1 MGLATE
7 FWAAMAVVPLSL
19 WLLLILTLPT
29 SVAFYRLYFSP
40 LSHIPGPPFACVSS
54 LFLYFICYRGIE
66 GRALLYYH
74 QKYNTP
80 VLRVAPNSVSL
91 SGGDALHPVY
101 IARGGLPKDARYEN
115 FRVEGHDTIFSTRDI
130 AYRDARAKAVLP
142 LFAPSRIRASCETG
156 ICRELIEKFVYAL
169 RCQREE
175 AFSARSA
182 TRREIDIL
190 DLSSRLS
197 IDVLTGYLFGKTYGG
212 LEEKR
217 EEGNTSAVANNGDHQ
232 GHGNRWRDKLS
243 ATPFVLAIVA
253 FSRFSLLP
261 NWLFTLVFSLLMG
274 PTLSKPDVAA
284 SLATVSRFVD
294 SIAGAHNERKTASDS
309 DTYQSR
315 LSRAGVSH
323 QETLIQCKAAMFA
336 GADSTAVLLST
347 ILFHLVRRPAV
358 RKRLKEELRER
369 QAGVDYQ
376 SLPYLQ
382 AVIREGLRLGMA
394 NPARLTRIVP
404 SQSTG
409 CTISGVFLP
418 PGTIVGAAAYVFH
431 HNPKVFPQPFEF
443 LPERWLASDE
453 ETGARRLKE
462 SDIFPY
468 GLGSRA
474 CLGRNLANQQLFTT
488 VASVVESDA
497 LDGAVT
503 RTDRIDLIEWFNAEI
518 KGHVLE
524 IQWQQ

>member
-7 FWAAMAVVPLSL
+7 FSAALAVVPLSL
-19 WLLLILTLPT
+19 WLLLILILPT
-29 SVAFYRLYFSP
+29 SVAFHRLYLSP

-54 LFLYFICYRGIE
+54 VFLHYICYRGIE
-66 GRALLYYH
+66 GRVLLYYH

-91 SGGDALHPVY
+91 SGEDALHPVY
-101 IARGGLPKDARYEN
+101 IAGGGLPKDARYEN

-142 LFAPSRIRASCETG
+142 LFAPSRIRSSCETG
-156 ICRELIEKFVYAL
+156 ICRQLIEQFVVAL
-169 RCQREE
+169 RRHRE
-175 AFSARSA
+175 AALTARS
-182 TRREIDIL
+182 TRRKLDIL

-197 IDVLTGYLFGKTYGG
+197 IDVLTGYLFEETYGG
-212 LEEKR
+212 LEEK
-217 EEGNTSAVANNGDHQ
+217 EAECNTFATASNGDHQ
-232 GHGNRWRDKLS
+232 GHGNQWREKLS

-294 SIAGAHNERKTASDS
+294 RIAGAHAERMTASGS

-315 LSRAGVSH
+315 LLRAGVSH

-336 GADSTAVLLST
+336 GADSTAVMLST

-358 RKRLKEELRER
+358 RKRLKEEVRER

-404 SQSTG
+404 SQGPG
-409 CTISGVFLP
+409 CTVNGVFLP
-418 PGTIVGAAAYVFH
+418 PGTIVGAAAYVSH

-443 LPERWLASDE
+443 LPERWLASGE

-462 SDIFPY
+462 RDIFPY

-488 VASVVESDA
+488 VARVVESDA

-503 RTDRIDLIEWFNAEI
+503 CTDRIDLIEWFNAEI

-524 IQWQQ
+524 IQW

>member
-1 MGLATE
+1 MIKRIWDRERVKLQCPEATGLL
-7 FWAAMAVVPLSL
+7 FYR
-19 WLLLILTLPT
+19 
-29 SVAFYRLYFSP
+29 VAFHRLYFSP

-54 LFLYFICYRGIE
+54 FFLYFICYRGIE
-66 GRALLYYH
+66 GRVLLYFH
-74 QKYNTP
+74 NKYNTS

-91 SGGDALHPVY
+91 SGRDALHPVY
-101 IARGGLPKDARYEN
+101 IAGGGLPKDARYEN
-115 FRVEGHDTIFSTRDI
+115 FCVEGHDTIFSTRDV

-142 LFAPSRIRASCETG
+142 LFAPNRIRASCETG
-156 ICRELIEKFVYAL
+156 ICRQLIEKFVDAL
-169 RCQREE
+169 QRQREE
-175 AFSARSA
+175 ATARSVA
-182 TRREIDIL
+182 RRKTDIL
-190 DLSSRLS
+190 DLSSRLL
-197 IDVLTGYLFGKTYGG
+197 IDVLTGYFFGETYGG
-212 LEEKR
+212 LEEKG
-217 EEGNTSAVANNGDHQ
+217 EERNTSATARNSNHQ
-232 GHGNRWRDKLS
+232 GRGNRWREKLS

-294 SIAGAHNERKTASDS
+294 SIAGADTERKTASDS

-315 LSRAGVSH
+315 LLRAGVSH

-336 GADSTAVLLST
+336 GADSTAVMLST
-347 ILFHLVRRPAV
+347 ILFHLVRQPAV

-409 CTISGVFLP
+409 CTVSGVFLP

-431 HNPKVFPQPFEF
+431 HNSNVFPQPFEF

-468 GLGSRA
+468 GLGSRV

-488 VASVVESDA
+488 VARVVESDA
-497 LDGAVT
+497 LNGAVIC
-503 RTDRIDLIEWFNAEI
+503 TDKIDLIEWFNAEI

>member
-7 FWAAMAVVPLSL
+7 LWAALAAVPLSL
-19 WLLLILTLPT
+19 WLLLSLILPA

-54 LFLYFICYRGIE
+54 FFLYYICYRGIE
-66 GRALLYYH
+66 GRVLLYYH

-91 SGGDALHPVY
+91 SGGDALHAVY
-101 IARGGLPKDARYEN
+101 IAGGGLPKDARYEN
-115 FRVEGHDTIFSTRDI
+115 FRVEGHDTIFSTRGI

-142 LFAPSRIRASCETG
+142 LFAPGRIRASCESG
-156 ICRELIEKFVYAL
+156 ICRQLIEKFVDAL

-175 AFSARSA
+175 ALTARSV
-182 TRREIDIL
+182 TKRKIDIL

-197 IDVLTGYLFGKTYGG
+197 IDVLTGYLFGETYGG
-212 LEEKR
+212 LDEKGEEC
-217 EEGNTSAVANNGDHQ
+217 NTSATANNADYQ
-232 GHGNRWRDKLS
+232 GHGNRWREKLS

-261 NWLFTLVFSLLMG
+261 NWLFTLVFSLMMG
-274 PTLSKPDVAA
+274 PALSKPDFAA

-294 SIAGAHNERKTASDS
+294 SIAVTERTTASDS

-315 LSRAGVSH
+315 LLRAGISH

-336 GADSTAVLLST
+336 GADSTAVMLST
-347 ILFHLVRRPAV
+347 ILFHLVRQPAV
-358 RKRLKEELRER
+358 RKRLKEEIRER

-382 AVIREGLRLGMA
+382 AVIREGLRLSMA

-404 SQSTG
+404 SKSTG
-409 CTISGVFLP
+409 CTVSGFFLP
-418 PGTIVGAAAYVFH
+418 PGTVVGAAAYVFH
-431 HNPKVFPQPFEF
+431 HNPNVFLQTFEF
-443 LPERWLASDE
+443 FPER
-453 ETGARRLKE
+453 
-462 SDIFPY
+462 
-468 GLGSRA
+468 
-474 CLGRNLANQQLFTT
+474 
-488 VASVVESDA
+488 
-497 LDGAVT
+497 
-503 RTDRIDLIEWFNAEI
+503 
-518 KGHVLE
+518 
-524 IQWQQ
+524 